1 MQHLY
6 FVRHGLSVMNIL
18 GKFSGRTDTPL
29 APEGIEQ
36 SKVAGQQAS
45 SLGID
50 LIVTSPM
57 ERALETAKIMA
68 QQMGYD
74 QSKIVI
80 NDLFM
85 EREFGLLEGTLYSK
99 TRDVEGFDGVET
111 VAQILDRA
119 QKGIDFLN
127 RQQANTILVVSH
139 GATGR
144 ALRTLLNPKVPFD
157 YPAGFGNAVI
167 VKLL

>member
-1 MQHLY
+1 
-6 FVRHGLSVMNIL
+6 MNIL
-18 GKFSGRTDTPL
+18 GRFSGRTDTPL

-36 SKVAGQQAS
+36 AKVAGQQAA
-45 SLGID
+45 SLDID

-85 EREFGLLEGTLYSK
+85 EREFGSLEGKKYSK
-99 TRDVEGFDGVET
+99 TRDLEGFDGVET

-119 QKGIDFLN
+119 QQGIDFLN
-127 RQQANTILVVSH
+127 QQQATTILVVSH

-144 ALRTLLNPKVPFD
+144 ALRHLLNPEAPFD